1 MSLSSQVESSPRPEL
16 SFPSA
21 RTKGDSAP
29 LINTFHQPLV
39 NKYERLSAENRAAER
54 LRALCL
60 CPLMET
66 PVFENGAEITLDERL
81 VFKFLN
87 LIVKSWFPK
96 DLDFVLCSLMNQLLD
111 QVYRRDKIFPEPG
124 NRLENLP
131 SVSNVFN

>member
-81 VFKFLN
+81 VFKFFQPHCQIMVSQGFGFCTLFAN
-87 LIVKSWFPK
+87 
-96 DLDFVLCSLMNQLLD
+96 
-111 QVYRRDKIFPEPG
+111 E
-124 NRLENLP
+124 
-131 SVSNVFN
+131 SVTRSGLSAR